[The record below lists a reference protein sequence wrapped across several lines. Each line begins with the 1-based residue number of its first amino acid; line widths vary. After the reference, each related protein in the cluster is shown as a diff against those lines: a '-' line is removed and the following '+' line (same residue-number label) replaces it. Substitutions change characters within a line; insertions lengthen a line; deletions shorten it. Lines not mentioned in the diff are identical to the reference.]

1 VKRHILLFALVVL
14 QGACA
19 VFFVADIMLTVFGAR
34 SAPISWQTREL
45 LEIGASLGLVLGVV
59 LGWLALRRTL
69 AQKER
74 AEASLRGVQSAFREH
89 LETTFTHWNLTP
101 AERDVALFTIKG
113 LSIQEIAGLQNTSE
127 GTVKAQSNA
136 IYRKSGV
143 SGRAQLLSL
152 FLDDLLADDAEGQ
165 S

>member
-1 VKRHILLFALVVL
+1 MKRHILLFALVVL

-74 AEASLRGVQSAFREH
+74 AEESLRGVQSAFREH
-89 LETTFTHWNLTP
+89 LETTFTHWRLTP

-113 LSIQEIAGLQNTSE
+113 LSIQEIAGLRNTSE

-152 FLDDLLADDAEGQ
+152 FLDDLLAEDAE
-165 S
+165 SHS

>member
-1 VKRHILLFALVVL
+1 VSRPVALFALVVL

-19 VFFVADIMLTVFGAR
+19 FFFVADITLTVAGAR
-34 SAPISWQTREL
+34 STPISWQTREL
-45 LEIGASLGLVLGVV
+45 LEIGAALGLILGVV

-69 AQKER
+69 AQKAQVE
-74 AEASLRGVQSAFREH
+74 ESLRSVQNAFREH
-89 LETTFTHWNLTP
+89 LEATFETWALTP

-113 LSIQEIAGLQNTSE
+113 MSIQEIAGLRNTSE

-143 SGRAQLLSL
+143 SGRTQLLSL
-152 FLDDLLADDAEGQ
+152 FLEDLLAEDANH
-165 S
+165 